1 MRKIAR
7 FALFLFLFALF
18 VAADEERQ
26 LWNTAFQKED
36 PQTAQTPKPARRR
49 YKSATP
55 EIATPAS
62 APATVVGVTIWQLA
76 PSGSAGQGARLLVHE
91 GTQNVEWVAQRVD
104 SGKSLTEGS
113 HVRLSVESGK
123 KGFLY
128 VIDREKYA
136 DGSTGEPYLIFPT
149 SRLSG
154 ANNTVRTGVVV
165 EVPSQDDSPPYFTLK
180 RSRSDHVAEVLSVL
194 VAPSEIPDL
203 KIGRE
208 PLKLSAELVADWEK
222 QYSKKAGVLELEGG
236 AGQAW
241 TEAEKQAGTGSRSLG
256 GGDPLPQTLY
266 FNPDSR
272 SEAPLMVNVPLQ
284 IKRED

>member
-1 MRKIAR
+1 MRKTPR
-7 FALFLFLFALF
+7 FVLVVFLFSLF
-18 VAADEERQ
+18 VGADEERQ
-26 LWNTAFQKED
+26 LWNTAFQNEE
-36 PQTAQTPKPARRR
+36 PQTAQTPKPARFR

-55 EIATPAS
+55 DIATPAS

-76 PSGSAGQGARLLVHE
+76 PSGGTPQGARLLVHE

-136 DGSTGEPYLIFPT
+136 DGSTGDPYLIFPT

-154 ANNTVRTGVVV
+154 ANNAVRTGVVV
-165 EVPSQDDSPPYFTLK
+165 EIPSQDDSPPYFTLK

-194 VAPSEIPDL
+194 VAPAEISDL

-208 PLKLSAELVADWEK
+208 PLKLSAVMVAEWEK
-222 QYSKKAGVLELEGG
+222 NFGKKTGVLELEGG

-241 TEAEKQAGTGSRSLG
+241 TEAEKRAGTGSRSLG
-256 GGDPLPQTLY
+256 GSDPLPQTLY
-266 FNPDSR
+266 FDPDSK
-272 SEAPLMVNVPLQ
+272 SQAPLMINVPLQ
-284 IKRED
+284 IKKD

>member
-1 MRKIAR
+1 MKRTAR
-7 FALFLFLFALF
+7 FVLLVFLFSLF

-26 LWNTAFQKED
+26 LWNTAFQKEE
-36 PQTAQTPKPARRR
+36 PQTPKPARRR

-55 EIATPAS
+55 EIATPAT
-62 APATVVGVTIWQLA
+62 PPVTVVGVTIWQLA
-76 PSGSAGQGARLLVHE
+76 PSGGSAQGARLLVHE

-104 SGKSLTEGS
+104 SGKSLIEGS

-128 VIDREKYA
+128 VVDREKYA

-154 ANNTVRTGVVV
+154 ANNAVRTGVVI
-165 EVPSQDDSPPYFTLK
+165 EIPSQDDSPPYFTLK

-208 PLKLSAELVADWEK
+208 PLKLSAALVADWEK
-222 QYSKKAGVLELEGG
+222 KYGKKAGVLELEGG

-256 GGDPLPQTLY
+256 GADPLPQTLY
-266 FNPDSR
+266 FDPDPK
-272 SEAPLMVNVPLQ
+272 SEAPMMINVPLQ
-284 IKRED
+284 IQKD